1 MILWLFVGLALAGS
15 KDEKACRKAR
25 EGDTTGHWAVYLEA
39 HPDGVCASE
48 ARAKTEPPP
57 PPPPVE
63 AAQAQP
69 IAAIVDVVWSNV
81 AIEVGPLSADV
92 ATAGLDTAVPRLRE
106 CGIAELAKNPQIGA
120 MTDAVTVLVDQE
132 GKVTD
137 VAWRN
142 GGWPEAVRA
151 CASEAVKSAT
161 FSLGLGTTTVG
172 ATLTL
177 APR

>member
-1 MILWLFVGLALAGS
+1 VILWLLVGLALAGG

-25 EGDTTGHWAVYLEA
+25 DGGTAAHWEVYLQA

-57 PPPPVE
+57 PPPVEPVE
-63 AAQAQP
+63 AQP
-69 IAAIVDVVWSNV
+69 IAAIVEVVWSNV

-92 ATAGLDTAVPRLRE
+92 ATAGLDTAVPALRE
-106 CGIAELAKNPQIGA
+106 CGLAELAKNPQIGA

-132 GKVTD
+132 GKVTE